1 MRLVSHRAL
10 LTGLFLAV
18 LLIATPLNAH
28 AHVGIESDPPSGSRL
43 DAAPKNIDLS
53 FSEPVDPSMVHI
65 KLTDASNQ
73 SEVPTATSGQEGV
86 PRDTLSIAPTEFMTE
101 GSYTLSV
108 RALGS
113 DGHVVRSDTSF
124 VIGDGPLIKYSP
136 DADSSSQGIRGAA
149 TRTGSILGI
158 TSLIGAA
165 LTFTCLIAGL
175 RSHHLWRSVIRV
187 AQVSVAVGV
196 VGAVLTYLGY
206 DPPTLDAKSTL
217 GDHLAATFAT
227 PFGKLLLLRIAAL
240 AALVITTARLLRIH
254 PEDARRPTLE
264 NALTI
269 IGFILAFSFAGSSH
283 AAADDWS
290 FTTLFVA
297 LIHLSA
303 AVLWLSGLFGL
314 AFLAYQERLAEIG
327 PLMIR
332 RFGQLA
338 GWCAAAATVSGVLLA
353 FRLTNGFDLS
363 SLKTAYGAALGG
375 KVAMVGLLFICALLT
390 HRSAQSAELLA
401 TPATSPSPATSPP
414 GGDTGQTQ
422 LVSRT
427 IAGPAIRQRLL
438 IETSAA
444 AAVLA
449 LANIMSAWAGR
460 I

>member
-1 MRLVSHRAL
+1 MRLASPRAL
-10 LTGLFLAV
+10 LAGLFLTV
-18 LLIATPLNAH
+18 LLIATPLDAH

-53 FSEPVDPSMVHI
+53 FSEPLDPSMVHI
-65 KLTDASNQ
+65 KLTDASDQ

-86 PRDTLSIAPTEFMTE
+86 PRDTLSITPSESMPE

-108 RALGS
+108 QALGS

-124 VIGDGPLIKYSP
+124 VIGNGPLIKDSP
-136 DADSSSQGIRGAA
+136 DAGSSSQGIRGAA
-149 TRTGSILGI
+149 TKAGSILGI
-158 TSLIGAA
+158 ASLIGAA
-165 LTFTCLIAGL
+165 LTFTCLIVGL
-175 RSHHLWRSVIRV
+175 RSHHLWRSVVRV
-187 AQVSVAVGV
+187 GQASVAVGV
-196 VGAVLTYLGY
+196 VGAALMYLGY
-206 DPPTLDAKSTL
+206 EPPTLDAKFTL
-217 GDHLAATFAT
+217 GDHLVATFAT

-240 AALVITTARLLRIH
+240 VALVTTTARLLRIR
-254 PEDARRPTLE
+254 PEEAGRPTLE
-264 NALTI
+264 NTLAI

-297 LIHLSA
+297 LIHVSA
-303 AVLWLSGLFGL
+303 AALWLSGLFGL
-314 AFLAYQERLAEIG
+314 AFLAHQERLAEIG
-327 PLMIR
+327 PLIIR

-363 SLKTAYGAALGG
+363 SLKTVYGAALGG
-375 KVAMVGLLFICALLT
+375 KVAMVGLLLLCALLT

-401 TPATSPSPATSPP
+401 TPANSPP
-414 GGDTGQTQ
+414 GGDAGQTQ
-422 LVSRT
+422 LASRT
-427 IAGPAIRQRLL
+427 IAVPAIRQRLL
-438 IETSAA
+438 VESSLA

-449 LANIMSAWAGR
+449 LANILAAWAGR